1 MRKFVYLFVMAVVAA
16 AIYLFLGKKPAT
28 ETPMLASEV
37 APASSEQS
45 SNAPSEEGAAN
56 GEEHGD
62 AEHATDHSAANLGKL
77 SDFTLSN
84 QAGQEFKLAAMKGKV
99 LIVNFFFT
107 RCEGPCPLM
116 NKKMEAFQE
125 KFANDADI
133 KLVSITV
140 DPAHDTVDVIK
151 TYAETFK
158 ANPEKWSFLTG
169 SKDVINE
176 VMEKQMKLGGA
187 EDAKTHSTRFVL
199 IDKDANIKGYFDSAS
214 EEELTKLESEAR
226 QLVSAE
232 S

>member
-1 MRKFVYLFVMAVVAA
+1 MRKFVYLFVMALLATG
-16 AIYLFLGKKPAT
+16 IYLFLGKKSAT
-28 ETPMLASEV
+28 ETPMTPAEVQAPALGEEASET
-37 APASSEQS
+37 PSETPSSE
-45 SNAPSEEGAAN
+45 E
-56 GEEHGD
+56 
-62 AEHATDHSAANLGKL
+62 HSAVDHAADLGKL

-84 QAGQEFKLAAMKGKV
+84 QAGQEFKLSAMKGKV
-99 LIVNFFFT
+99 LLVNFFFT

-140 DPAHDTVDVIK
+140 DPAHDTIEVIK
-151 TYAETFK
+151 KYSETFK

-169 SKDVINE
+169 SKETINE

-187 EDAKTHSTRFVL
+187 EDTTTHSTRFVL
-199 IDKDANIKGYFDSAS
+199 IDKDANIKGYFDSSS

-226 QLVSAE
+226 QLASAA